1 MNKNNRHKHSNKKKT
16 RKNMNKKVDNSQIY
30 TNHNQKH
37 KTYFSLNS
45 LKKRLKKK
53 KNFNT

>member
-30 TNHNQKH
+30 INHNQKH
-37 KTYFSLNS
+37 KTYLSLNS

-53 KNFNT
+53 KNFNI